1 MTAEQ
6 WPELVGRTADE
17 AVAVIRRTNP
27 AVVQVLVVADGSMVT
42 MDFREDRVR
51 VFTDAHDHVTRVPRI
66 G

>member
-1 MTAEQ
+1 MPAEQ

-27 AVVQVLVVADGSMVT
+27 DIVRVPVLADGSLVT
-42 MDFREDRVR
+42 ADFREDRVR
-51 VFTDAHDHVTRVPRI
+51 VFTDADDHVTRVPRI

>member
-1 MTAEQ
+1 MPAEQ

-27 AVVQVLVVADGSMVT
+27 DIVQVPVVADGSLVT

-51 VFTDAHDHVTRVPRI
+51 VFTDADDRVTRAPRI

>member
-1 MTAEQ
+1 MPAEQ

-17 AVAVIRRTNP
+17 AVAAIRRTNP
-27 AVVQVLVVADGSMVT
+27 DIAQVPVLADGSLVT

-51 VFTDAHDHVTRVPRI
+51 VFTDAAGHVTRTPRI